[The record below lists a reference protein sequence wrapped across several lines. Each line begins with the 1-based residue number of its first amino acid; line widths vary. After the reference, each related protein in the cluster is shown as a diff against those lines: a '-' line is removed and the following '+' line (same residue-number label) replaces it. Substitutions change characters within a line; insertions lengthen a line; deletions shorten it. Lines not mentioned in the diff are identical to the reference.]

1 MPSRLLTNVY
11 FNFLTIEEKLLPK
24 MNGLLLNNNFDEF
37 SPLVMGHINLFSI
50 LAYDVQYVGPSD
62 WPKN

>member
-1 MPSRLLTNVY
+1 MS
-11 FNFLTIEEKLLPK
+11 TINQCLFQFSYDRRKLLPK

-37 SPLVMGHINLFSI
+37 SPLAMDHMNFISI
-50 LAYDVQYVGPSD
+50 LAYDVQYVRPSD